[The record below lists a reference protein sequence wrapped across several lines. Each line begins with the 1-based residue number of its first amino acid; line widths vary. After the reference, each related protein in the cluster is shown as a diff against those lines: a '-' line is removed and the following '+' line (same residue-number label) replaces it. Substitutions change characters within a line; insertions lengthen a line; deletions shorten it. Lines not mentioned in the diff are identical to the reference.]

1 MRDLIFLMALIG
13 MGVAGAVYL
22 FPGKTFALQQS
33 PNAPLKPFKWKS
45 RLIAIVGESRLE
57 TVASQTRHFANDE
70 EPLTERDTILL
81 YIDENGVTAG
91 QPSPVQRLATLEQES
106 ILQWLN
112 HDDLKSFGVYL
123 IGKDGTVKRR
133 STTPQPADWFYAA
146 IDAMPMR
153 QQEIR
158 R

>member
-1 MRDLIFLMALIG
+1 MRDLIFLLALIG
-13 MGVAGAVYL
+13 MGVAGAIYL

-33 PNAPLKPFKWKS
+33 QNAPLKPFKWKS

-57 TVASQTRHFANDE
+57 AVSSQTGSFASDE
-70 EPLTERDTILL
+70 EPLSERDTILL

-91 QPSPVQRLATLEQES
+91 QPSPMQRLASLEPQA

-112 HDDLKSFGVYL
+112 HRDLKTFGVYL

-133 STTPQPADWFYAA
+133 SETPRPADWFYTA

-153 QQEIR
+153 QQEMR